1 MKTDPKSVYQ
11 ISAEKRKAALVSAPL
26 KNIIPCDQRGMYAA

>member
-11 ISAEKRKAALVSAPL
+11 VSAEKRKAKMTVPPQRNL
-26 KNIIPCDQRGMYAA
+26 IPCDQRGM